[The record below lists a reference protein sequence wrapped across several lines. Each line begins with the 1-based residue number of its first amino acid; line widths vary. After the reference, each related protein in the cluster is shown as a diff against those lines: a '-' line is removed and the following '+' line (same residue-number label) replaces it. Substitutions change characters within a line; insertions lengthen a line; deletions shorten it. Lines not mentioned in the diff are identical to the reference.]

1 MSHPNSRNWQPLRGG
16 GLDHS
21 PHSET
26 PLVTVGIPVF
36 NAAPQIVHT
45 LQHVLSQ
52 TYQHLEVLVSD
63 NFSTDGTTKVLSEVD
78 GSDPRLRI
86 LYQSTNLGAI
96 RNFNLL
102 LQQASGQ
109 FFIWLA
115 HDDIWSPDLL
125 EKCIQVML
133 ENSEVVICQPPA
145 LVVAR
150 TTPGQVMHV
159 NRLRGFE
166 SRVPPL
172 RRSLRVGRMLP
183 ATAVY
188 GLFRTEALRRS
199 GGMRVEPGGDLAF
212 FPLLLSGGAAA
223 EVPGAEF
230 RYTFGDTWRPS
241 SEEVSMIMGQT
252 FERKG
257 TSRSL
262 IGSRLRRLLHTRHEW
277 LPEGGW
283 VAAVAEAS
291 ALFFYAWERITF
303 RIVGLFP
310 EWLKSRSAIFMYW
323 NMIHNPN
330 TEVLD
335 AERYQDRVVLAKV

>member
-1 MSHPNSRNWQPLRGG
+1 MGHSHH
-16 GLDHS
+16 HS
-21 PHSET
+21 GT

-36 NAAPQIVHT
+36 NAATRIRDSIEQA
-45 LQHVLSQ
+45 LSQ

-63 NFSTDGTTKVLSEVD
+63 NASTDGTTKILSDVD
-78 GSDPRLRI
+78 GSDPRLKV

-125 EKCIQVML
+125 ENCIRVML
-133 ENSEVVICQPPA
+133 ENPEVVVCQPPT
-145 LVVAR
+145 LVVPR
-150 TTPGQVMHV
+150 TAPSQIMYI

-172 RRSLRVGRMLP
+172 QRALRVGRLLP

-188 GLFRTEALRRS
+188 GLFRTEALRQS

-212 FPLLLSGGAAA
+212 FPFLLVGGTAA
-223 EVPGAEF
+223 EAPGAEF
-230 RYTFGDTWRPS
+230 RYTFGDTWRKS
-241 SEEVSMIMGQT
+241 SEEISMIMGQPC
-252 FERKG
+252 EEKG
-257 TSRSL
+257 ASRGL
-262 IGSRLRRLLHTRHEW
+262 IASRLRRLLRTRHEW
-277 LPEGGW
+277 LPRGGW
-283 VAAVAEAS
+283 VAVVAEAS
-291 ALFFYAWERITF
+291 TLTFYAWERFTF

-310 EWLKSRSAIFMYW
+310 EWLKSQSADFLYW
-323 NMIHNPN
+323 KMLHNPN

-335 AERYQDRVVLAKV
+335 SAKYRERVVLAKVRG